1 VVKELSFKDLTIV
14 LRHCPISEYFAC
26 KRRMLCQDKVSKERA
41 RYLVIRMMSFGEDL
55 YGLCALSEHGSE
67 SERSESV
74 KSVKSMK
81 VIEVKQ

>member
-1 VVKELSFKDLTIV
+1 LMIV
-14 LRHCPISEYFAC
+14 LRHCPLSEYFAC
-26 KRRMLCQDKVSKERA
+26 KRKMLSQDTVSKERA
-41 RYLVIRMMSFGEDL
+41 RYLVIRMMSLGEDL

-81 VIEVKQ
+81 MIEVEQ